1 MGTAHK
7 NSWVLRR
14 CFVHTCNNIPISV
27 LHAVLILLGRVP
39 RCRLS
44 FKKALERQ
52 KTQNREGADE
62 FYCHVWA
69 LKMRT
74 RLKNTGNRRGDRV
87 RYIHIIIRHE
97 TERMGDPRE
106 LCQTA
111 SAIRAEAAGCHAQ
124 TSPPAPL
131 CRAEPPQRL
140 SVCLIWRTQS
150 ARRGWKIKP
159 AHRLQIKK
167 LLRSDYPHEIFIISR
182 WGDFHSD
189 GTPGT
194 IKPNYENTS
203 PLPVHRCLA
212 GAGGAG
218 SG

>member
-97 TERMGDPRE
+97 TQRGWGILGSCVKQR
-106 LCQTA
+106 
-111 SAIRAEAAGCHAQ
+111 
-124 TSPPAPL
+124 APL
-131 CRAEPPQRL
+131 GQRRQGVTL
-140 SVCLIWRTQS
+140 
-150 ARRGWKIKP
+150 K
-159 AHRLQIKK
+159 
-167 LLRSDYPHEIFIISR
+167 
-182 WGDFHSD
+182 
-189 GTPGT
+189 
-194 IKPNYENTS
+194 
-203 PLPVHRCLA
+203 PLPPRRSAGRSHHSGCLSASSEGLNQPVA
-212 GAGGAG
+212 GEK
-218 SG
+218 